1 MDCDMLGILPVKIKD
16 NELLDCA
23 LRHGGR
29 IEKKE
34 AGIERSS

>member
-1 MDCDMLGILPVKIKD
+1 MLGILPVKIKD

-29 IEKKE
+29 IEKEGGGDREK
-34 AGIERSS
+34 